1 MFVVFNIIPLSKITK
16 QDIFA
21 NYLLP
26 LTSRQY
32 SMPVACAIRGTIH
45 MQTVAY
51 PISSKVRNVTG
62 LFVHKEPAGDI
73 KDDNLKKIVI
83 KIV

>member
-1 MFVVFNIIPLSKITK
+1 
-16 QDIFA
+16 
-21 NYLLP
+21 
-26 LTSRQY
+26 
-32 SMPVACAIRGTIH
+32 MPVACAIRGTIH